1 LRTCAGPAA
10 TSAARAAPFSSWLV
24 GVLAPAAPCRARG
37 ADGGRRLHGLPGGG
51 LACAAELRHLSCAE
65 NTGHARVRSPCAT
78 ALTRNNTVH
87 VCTRD
92 IARTSASDRG
102 WREQLRTRKLE
113 LWLSSGGLAS
123 MPTLP
128 LRASRPSARP
138 WRRYGPS
145 KHSQKRTSSVVLSRR
160 WCQAGRCPPRSPA

>member
-1 LRTCAGPAA
+1 MCRLQQLVRRVPRHSRRG
-10 TSAARAAPFSSWLV
+10 SWGCWHLQHHV
-24 GVLAPAAPCRARG
+24 GRG
-37 ADGGRRLHGLPGGG
+37 APMEVEDYTGC
-51 LACAAELRHLSCAE
+51 LAAAWHAQPSCAE